1 MSLFDITNPIEKAKA
16 AVAEAQRAKADQ
28 HAKGAIDAM
37 NAAVQAA
44 KLAEVQKAMDEATA
58 AATAAAAEAA
68 RWKEQEETIEDALEH
83 AGISGVD
90 VQIDGKGYAK
100 LVGSVTSEA
109 DRDTAVAM
117 VEQFSVTGME
127 VALDIPLSAPL
138 IDAYGRDTGFQ
149 LIGIVDLLVEDEA
162 GRLTVVDLK
171 TASRAKDPADVDADL
186 QLSGYA
192 ELLAANRYI
201 IPTAPLSCRLDVL
214 MKSKTPR
221 LVRYPSTRSADN
233 RLRFLQIACGVLHG
247 IDAGLFL
254 PNRGWL
260 CADCE
265 YGDACKSWHLT

>member
-1 MSLFDITNPIEKAKA
+1 LQVLANPLHISHSQITTYLACSLKYRFRYVERRVPERRGIALPFGIAVHSAVEHHYRELKEGAPPA
-16 AVAEAQRAKADQ
+16 APERLKELFSDTLSR
-28 HAKGAIDAM
+28 I
-37 NAAVQAA
+37 
-44 KLAEVQKAMDEATA
+44 TA
-58 AATAAAAEAA
+58 AADPPIAFNKTLPDIDQAHATGRRMLEVFAAEAA
-68 RWKEQEETIEDALEH
+68 HYPE
-83 AGISGVD
+83 SVVD
-90 VQIDGKGYAK
+90 V
-100 LVGSVTSEA
+100 
-109 DRDTAVAM
+109 
-117 VEQFSVTGME
+117 E
-127 VALDIPLSAPL
+127 VPLSAPL

-149 LIGIVDLLVEDEA
+149 LIGIVDLLVEDEV

-201 IPTAPLSCRLDVL
+201 LPAAPLSCRLDVL
-214 MKSKTPR
+214 IKSKTPR
-221 LVRYPSTRSADN
+221 LVRYPSTRTAED

-265 YGDACKSWHLT
+265 YGDACAGWHLT